1 MQPQRRAMTDCL
13 ADLIHIIRM
22 GEKSGVLTVER
33 GEGRSLEEGLIIFV
47 KGQVVE
53 ARVNQR
59 SGLAAFTYLNAWQV
73 CHFSFIAQA
82 ANEALSPPQITQPLP
97 PANGGFADN
106 TSIADLP
113 YFDTVTQVSQANGLH
128 EYRDIPAAQFT
139 IPFRLLAGE
148 EMLQRPENNGRLPR
162 VHWRLLLLINGQRS
176 VSQLARLMA
185 RNIDEL
191 QELLNDLERSGF
203 IRL

>member
-1 MQPQRRAMTDCL
+1 MQPQRTAMTDCL

-33 GEGRSLEEGLIIFV
+33 GEGRSLEEGLIKFV
-47 KGQVVE
+47 RGQVVE

-82 ANEALSPPQITQPLP
+82 ANEALSPSQITRPLL

-106 TSIADLP
+106 TSIADSP
-113 YFDTVTQVSQANGLH
+113 YFDTVTQVDGLH
-128 EYRDIPAAQFT
+128 EYREIPAAQFT
-139 IPFRLLAGE
+139 IPFR
-148 EMLQRPENNGRLPR
+148 
-162 VHWRLLLLINGQRS
+162 
-176 VSQLARLMA
+176 
-185 RNIDEL
+185 
-191 QELLNDLERSGF
+191 
-203 IRL
+203 

>member
-1 MQPQRRAMTDCL
+1 
-13 ADLIHIIRM
+13 M

-33 GEGRSLEEGLIIFV
+33 GEGRSLEEGLIIFAR
-47 KGQVVE
+47 GQVVE

-82 ANEALSPPQITQPLP
+82 AKEALSPPQITQPLP

-106 TSIADLP
+106 TSIADSP
-113 YFDTVTQVSQANGLH
+113 YFDTVTQVSHADGLH
-128 EYRDIPAAQFT
+128 EYRDIPAAQFI

-162 VHWRLLLLINGQRS
+162 VHRRLLLLINGQRS

>member
-1 MQPQRRAMTDCL
+1 MQSQRRAMTDCL

-47 KGQVVE
+47 RGQVVE

-82 ANEALSPPQITQPLP
+82 ANEALWPPQITQPLP

-106 TSIADLP
+106 TSIANSP
-113 YFDTVTQVSQANGLH
+113 YFGTVTQVSQADGLH

-162 VHWRLLLLINGQRS
+162 VHRRLLLLINGQRS

>member
-22 GEKSGVLTVER
+22 GEKSGVLSVER

-47 KGQVVE
+47 RGQVVE

-82 ANEALSPPQITQPLP
+82 ANALSPV
-97 PANGGFADN
+97 NGGFADN
-106 TSIADLP
+106 TSIADSP

-128 EYRDIPAAQFT
+128 EYRDIPAAQFI

-148 EMLQRPENNGRLPR
+148 EMLQHPENNGRLPR
-162 VHWRLLLLINGQRS
+162 VHRRLLLLINGQRS

-191 QELLNDLERSGF
+191 QELLNDLERSGL

>member
-13 ADLIHIIRM
+13 ADLIHIILM
-22 GEKSGVLTVER
+22 GKKSGVLTVER

-47 KGQVVE
+47 RGQVVE

-82 ANEALSPPQITQPLP
+82 ANEALSPPQITQPLL

-106 TSIADLP
+106 TSIADSP
-113 YFDTVTQVSQANGLH
+113 YFDTVTQVDGLH
-128 EYRDIPAAQFT
+128 EYRVIPAAQFT

-162 VHWRLLLLINGQRS
+162 VHRRLLLLINGQRS

>member
-1 MQPQRRAMTDCL
+1 MQPQRPAMTDCL
-13 ADLIHIIRM
+13 GDLSHIILM
-22 GEKSGVLTVER
+22 GKKRGVLTVER

-47 KGQVVE
+47 RGQVVE

-82 ANEALSPPQITQPLP
+82 ANEALLPPQIIQPPP

-113 YFDTVTQVSQANGLH
+113 YFDTLTQARQANGLH
-128 EYRDIPAAQFT
+128 EYLDIPA
-139 IPFRLLAGE
+139 
-148 EMLQRPENNGRLPR
+148 
-162 VHWRLLLLINGQRS
+162 
-176 VSQLARLMA
+176 
-185 RNIDEL
+185 
-191 QELLNDLERSGF
+191 
-203 IRL
+203 

>member
-1 MQPQRRAMTDCL
+1 MQSQRRAMTDCL

-33 GEGRSLEEGLIIFV
+33 GEGTSLEEGLIIFV
-47 KGQVVE
+47 RGQVVE

-82 ANEALSPPQITQPLP
+82 ANEALWPPQITQPLP

-106 TSIADLP
+106 TSIANSP
-113 YFDTVTQVSQANGLH
+113 YFGTVTQVSQADGLH

-139 IPFRLLAGE
+139 IPFRLLADGE
-148 EMLQRPENNGRLPR
+148 KLLPPLKNRKMTPSHPRPP
-162 VHWRLLLLINGQRS
+162 S
-176 VSQLARLMA
+176 PST
-185 RNIDEL
+185 
-191 QELLNDLERSGF
+191 
-203 IRL
+203 

>member
-1 MQPQRRAMTDCL
+1 MTDCL

-47 KGQVVE
+47 RGQVVE

-106 TSIADLP
+106 TSIADSP
-113 YFDTVTQVSQANGLH
+113 YFDTVTQVDGLH

-162 VHWRLLLLINGQRS
+162 VHRRLLLLIDGQRS
-176 VSQLARLMA
+176 VRQLAPLMA